1 MPRTEAGDIL
11 LFVFLLQFS
20 NQPNLTK
27 RQKKKVYLFISHLIF
42 FFMFLGRLKGAN
54 LYV

>member
-27 RQKKKVYLFISHLIF
+27 RQKKKSVSVHKPSHIF
-42 FFMFLGRLKGAN
+42 
-54 LYV
+54 LYVPRQTERG